1 MRECGAHVISPSC
14 RLLGRGINL
23 DITDAGRTVVEMICE
38 KMTILDDEREREV
51 DTRVIKEIQNLHLQA
66 R

>member
-1 MRECGAHVISPSC
+1 MRGEQ
-14 RLLGRGINL
+14 L
-23 DITDAGRTVVEMICE
+23 VEMICE

-51 DTRVIKEIQNLHLQA
+51 DTRVVKEIQNLHLQA

>member
-1 MRECGAHVISPSC
+1 VISPSC

-51 DTRVIKEIQNLHLQA
+51 DTRVAKEVQNLHLQA